1 LEEIKE
7 KPSPSLPANGNFSA
21 EAIDFIGRCLKKR
34 PEERDTAIGLLAHPW
49 ILKYSMGEA
58 NLPGYFGYLK

>member
-1 LEEIKE
+1 
-7 KPSPSLPANGNFSA
+7 LPANGNFSA